1 VLDER
6 VADGIGHADSI
17 RTTGRRFTARQHAR
31 GMTNGP
37 WRYRSHRSDHE
48 LTERGTCVFDES
60 KLPEVVRV
68 LERREASLWH
78 ACQLLELA
86 AWLRV
91 GGITSGT
98 TLARAEGPVPDR
110 TDAHGRVRFH
120 LDDIGHGFAGGWAT
134 MPDLF
139 GPITLQLAPAALADA
154 TDATVTL
161 RSSAASGD
169 EPGSGSL
176 SDPRTVDELFWHEWQ
191 IGFPRSTWM
200 RFGDHLQG
208 NFGARDASTVDV
220 LVTPRHATIGLQH
233 VVAVWVDPLEI
244 NGVQLIDVVSG
255 LCDELGVP
263 LRIRRR
269 TMVDPRRAEVWRDI
283 GRLLCKGPLPLL
295 RLVKRADASDAFR
308 AWAAEMRAAGRAE
321 AWERFARRLYDGT
334 LRPLAAA
341 ASAGEPN
348 GDGFWSRSR
357 RQPPLVDE
365 RPQSRKRTATLTR
378 AEPLRACGH
387 PVREWDAG
395 LCYACLGRARSAWR
409 YEQ

>member
-1 VLDER
+1 
-6 VADGIGHADSI
+6 
-17 RTTGRRFTARQHAR
+17 
-31 GMTNGP
+31 M
-37 WRYRSHRSDHE
+37 
-48 LTERGTCVFDES
+48 FDES

-86 AWLRV
+86 AWLRL
-91 GGITSGT
+91 GGIASGPA
-98 TLARAEGPVPDR
+98 LARSGLPASHR
-110 TDAHGRVRFH
+110 TDAGPRIRFH

-134 MPDLF
+134 MPDLS
-139 GPITLQLAPAALADA
+139 GPIALQLAPAALSDA

-161 RSSAASGD
+161 RSSLASGD
-169 EPGSGSL
+169 EAGSGSL

-208 NFGARDASTVDV
+208 NFGGRDASTVDV
-220 LVTPRHATIGLQH
+220 LVTPRHATMGLQH
-233 VVAVWVDPLEI
+233 VVAVWVDPVEL

-255 LCDELGVP
+255 LCEELGVP

-269 TMVDPRRAEVWRDI
+269 TMVDPRRADVWTDI
-283 GRLLCKGPLPLL
+283 TRLLCNGPLPLL

-308 AWAAEMRAAGRAE
+308 SWAAEMRAAGRSE
-321 AWERFARRLYDGT
+321 AWERFAHGLYDGT

-341 ASAGEPN
+341 ARAGEPS

-357 RQPPLVDE
+357 RQPPAVEE
-365 RPQSRKRTATLTR
+365 RPRARKRTATLTR
-378 AEPLRACGH
+378 TEPVRACGH
-387 PVREWDAG
+387 PVQEWDSG
-395 LCYACLGRARSAWR
+395 VCYACLARARSAWR
-409 YEQ
+409 YETRSDE